1 MLRLILVG
9 ALLGIASSAWADP
22 MPLTGEALRHELV
35 GSLLEIDTPLAGV
48 VIPVRVSA
56 DGLVSGEAGPLAS
69 TLGAA
74 HDRGRWWINN
84 DRLCVKWF
92 RWFEAETR
100 CMTVEHEEAKIYW
113 REEGGESG
121 TATITKG
128 NPEPAKVDPPT
139 LIEANQISAS
149 STRPTPSSEATV
161 ANTSAPIPPTDNLE
175 PMRFA
180 AVDLV
185 AGLLP
190 ASTVELEPNKLG
202 VGMPDPPKTVTPLP
216 VVGKVQTS
224 PPPQI
229 AMKAPKP
236 TVTPTPSF
244 RVTRVA
250 VDDALIIRSGPSEYH
265 PSVGVIPP
273 DGKGVLIVGVCR
285 DVWCPVRH
293 RRSTGWVNRYY
304 LADDSAPSNSENAMT
319 VRER

>member
-1 MLRLILVG
+1 MLRLLLVG
-9 ALLGIASSAWADP
+9 VLLGIGSSAWAEP
-22 MPLTGEALRHELV
+22 LPLTGDALRQELV

-74 HDRGRWWINN
+74 HDRGRWWISN

-92 RWFEAETR
+92 RWFEAQTR
-100 CMTVEHEEAKIYW
+100 CITVEHEGTKIYW

-121 TATITKG
+121 TATITKSS
-128 NPEPAKVDPPT
+128 PEPAKVDPPT
-139 LIEANQISAS
+139 LIEVNQP
-149 STRPTPSSEATV
+149 STPSTSPPPSSEASV
-161 ANTSAPIPPTDNLE
+161 AVTSAPDPSTEGVGPI
-175 PMRFA
+175 RFA

-190 ASTVELEPNKLG
+190 ASTVEPEPNKLG
-202 VGMPDPPKTVTPLP
+202 VGTSEPPKTVTPLP
-216 VVGKVQTS
+216 VVAKDQTP
-224 PPPQI
+224 PPPQT
-229 AMKAPKP
+229 ATPAPQP
-236 TVTPTPSF
+236 TVTPMTSF

-250 VDDALIIRSGPSEYH
+250 MDDALIIRSGPSEYH

-285 DVWCPVRH
+285 DLWCPVRH
-293 RRSTGWVNRYY
+293 RRSIGWVNRYY
-304 LADDSAPSNSENAMT
+304 LADDSASSSPENAMT
-319 VRER
+319 ARER

>member
-9 ALLGIASSAWADP
+9 ALLGIASSAWAGP
-22 MPLTGEALRHELV
+22 LPLTGEALRQELI

-92 RWFEAETR
+92 RWFEAQER
-100 CMTVEHEEAKIYW
+100 CVTVEHEGVKIYW
-113 REEGGESG
+113 KDETGESG
-121 TATITKG
+121 TATITK
-128 NPEPAKVDPPT
+128 NAPTQATIDPPLT
-139 LIEANQISAS
+139 NEP
-149 STRPTPSSEATV
+149 STPSTSPPPSSEASAAT
-161 ANTSAPIPPTDNLE
+161 TSVPTPPTDSVE

-185 AGLLP
+185 ASLLP
-190 ASTVELEPNKLG
+190 ASTVEPEPNKLG
-202 VGMPDPPKTVTPLP
+202 VGTSDPPKTVTPLRL
-216 VVGKVQTS
+216 VGKDQTP
-224 PPPQI
+224 PPPQM

-236 TVTPTPSF
+236 TVTPLPSF

-250 VDDALIIRSGPSEYH
+250 MNDALIIRSGPSEDH

-285 DVWCPVRH
+285 DLWCPVRH
-293 RRSTGWVNRYY
+293 RSSIGWVNRYY
-304 LADDSAPSNSENAMT
+304 LADDSASSSAESAM
-319 VRER
+319 RDP

>member
-9 ALLGIASSAWADP
+9 VLLGIASSAWAGP
-22 MPLTGEALRHELV
+22 LPLTGEALRQELV

-74 HDRGRWWINN
+74 HDRGRWWISN

-92 RWFEAETR
+92 RWFEAQTR
-100 CMTVEHEEAKIYW
+100 CITVEHEGAKIYW

-121 TATITKG
+121 TATITKSS
-128 NPEPAKVDPPT
+128 PEPAKVDPPT
-139 LIEANQISAS
+139 LIEANQPS
-149 STRPTPSSEATV
+149 TPSTSPPPSSQPSV
-161 ANTSAPIPPTDNLE
+161 AVTSAHTPPTE
-175 PMRFA
+175 SVGPIRFA

-190 ASTVELEPNKLG
+190 ASTVEPESNKLG
-202 VGMPDPPKTVTPLP
+202 VGTSEPPKTVTPLP
-216 VVGKVQTS
+216 VTAKDQTP

-229 AMKAPKP
+229 TTQAPNP
-236 TVTPTPSF
+236 TVTPMPSF

-250 VDDALIIRSGPSEYH
+250 MDDALIIRSGPSEYH

-285 DVWCPVRH
+285 DLWCPVRH
-293 RRSTGWVNRYY
+293 RRSIGWVNRYY
-304 LADDSAPSNSENAMT
+304 LADDSASSSPENAMT
-319 VRER
+319 ARER

>member
-22 MPLTGEALRHELV
+22 LPLTGEALRQELV

-56 DGLVSGEAGPLAS
+56 NELVSGEAGPLAS

-92 RWFEAETR
+92 RWFEAQTR
-100 CMTVEHEEAKIYW
+100 CITVEHEGAKIYW
-113 REEGGESG
+113 KEEGGESG
-121 TATITKG
+121 TATIIKSS
-128 NPEPAKVDPPT
+128 PELAKVDPP
-139 LIEANQISAS
+139 LIEAVQP
-149 STRPTPSSEATV
+149 STPSTSPPPSSEASV
-161 ANTSAPIPPTDNLE
+161 AIGSVPAPPTDSTE

-180 AVDLV
+180 AVDLF

-190 ASTVELEPNKLG
+190 ASTAESEPNKLG
-202 VGMPDPPKTVTPLP
+202 VGTSEPPKTVSPLP
-216 VVGKVQTS
+216 VVGKDQT
-224 PPPQI
+224 PPPSQI

-236 TVTPTPSF
+236 TVTPMPSF

-250 VDDALIIRSGPSEYH
+250 VDDALIIRSGPSEFH

-273 DGKGVLIVGVCR
+273 DGKGVLIVGDCR

-293 RRSTGWVNRYY
+293 QRSKGWVNRYY
-304 LADDSAPSNSENAMT
+304 LADENPSPRADGAMT
-319 VRER
+319 ASDR